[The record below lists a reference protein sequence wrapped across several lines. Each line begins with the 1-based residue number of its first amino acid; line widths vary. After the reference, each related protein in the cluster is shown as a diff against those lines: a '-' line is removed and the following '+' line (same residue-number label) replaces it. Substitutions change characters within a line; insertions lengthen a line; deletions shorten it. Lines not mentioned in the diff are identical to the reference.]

1 MSAYIQMLE
10 EYLAEVPKG
19 SLEYNRTLEEIEK
32 EKNAIGGVEELDF
45 ND

>member
-1 MSAYIQMLE
+1 MSAYIQLLE

-19 SLEYNRTLEEIEK
+19 SYEYSRTLEEIEK
-32 EKNAIGGVEELDF
+32 EKAANSEAQELNF